1 MQSTPLTK
9 KTHRRVA
16 RGFSLI
22 EILVVVAIILIL
34 SAIYL
39 PRLTGGRDPLS
50 GKRHAS
56 PTQKAH
62 QVATVSY
69 VGQIQQA
76 ISMYKMDNEDRLPQN
91 LQELKRYGVTEEML
105 MDGASGQPLLYNPQT
120 GEVTSPMP
128 LTPPKN

>member
-1 MQSTPLTK
+1 MGNNQNKQKS
-9 KTHRRVA
+9 

-22 EILVVVAIILIL
+22 EILIVVAIILIL

-50 GKRHAS
+50 GKKRTS
-56 PTQKAH
+56 PVQKAH

-69 VGQIQQA
+69 VSQIQQA
-76 ISMYKMDNEDRLPQN
+76 INMYKMDNEDRLPQN

-105 MDGASGQPLLYNPQT
+105 MDGASGKPLEYNPQT
-120 GEVTSPMP
+120 GEITNPMP
-128 LTPPKN
+128 LLPPKN